1 MLQLLGALNLR
12 SLYNVQKENVDFFKS
27 KREAKYGKSD
37 DIQNSIEAETSI
49 DQLSELQA
57 AYPANYPNLVEALKA
72 ETTESDKKNE
82 NIPVKLQSIDTSLND
97 VNIDNT
103 RIVDSSVNLSMLQ
116 EYVPAT
122 KIKGLFN

>member
-1 MLQLLGALNLR
+1 M
-12 SLYNVQKENVDFFKS
+12 
-27 KREAKYGKSD
+27 
-37 DIQNSIEAETSI
+37 
-49 DQLSELQA
+49 SELQA
-57 AYPANYPNLVEALKA
+57 AYPANYPNLLEALKA
-72 ETTESDKKNE
+72 ESTESDKKNE

-122 KIKGLFN
+122 KIKGLSN